1 MSLPS
6 RILILEDE
14 PLIAMLLRD
23 WLDDLGCEAV
33 GPAHD
38 VTDALML
45 IERDTPDAAIL
56 DISLAAENCYPVA
69 DVLGARGVPFAF
81 ATGRAGSEIP
91 PQHAGAPLILKPF
104 VFERVSEVIT
114 KILNAVDHS

>member
-1 MSLPS
+1 MSGPS

-23 WLDDLGCEAV
+23 WMGDLGCEAV

-45 IERDTPDAAIL
+45 IQRDTPDAAIL

-69 DVLGARGVPFAF
+69 DVLRARRVPYAF

-104 VFERVSEVIT
+104 VFKRVSEVIT
-114 KILNAVDHS
+114 KILNARNDR